1 MELKRI
7 KKTLSMK
14 GIVFTE
20 FLDLVE
26 DKFGLEMVDKI
37 IINTNLKSEG
47 VYTSIGTY
55 SFSEMLQLLQ
65 HLSKYTDISID
76 NLLLIYG
83 EHFFSVIENSYPG
96 LLATY
101 KDPIEMLSS
110 IENHIHVEVLKIYPD
125 AELPTFLVEEKSEIS
140 LIMVY
145 KSSRAMH
152 HFGLGL
158 MNKTFEHFNTTA
170 TIQLEKIKEDGTE
183 VRFTVIKN

>member
-1 MELKRI
+1 
-7 KKTLSMK
+7 MK

-26 DKFGLEMVDKI
+26 EKFGLEVVDKI
-37 IINTNLKSEG
+37 ISQSTLDSQGI
-47 VYTSIGTY
+47 YTAIGTY

-65 HLSKYTDISID
+65 HLSKHSGISID
-76 NLLLIYG
+76 DLLLLYA

-101 KDPIEMLSS
+101 KEPIEMLAS
-110 IENHIHVEVLKIYPD
+110 IENHIHVEVQKIYPD
-125 AELPTFLVEEKSEIS
+125 AELPTFIVKERTENS
-140 LIMVY
+140 LIMIY

-158 MNKTFEHFNTTA
+158 MNKTFEHFNTSA
-170 TIQLEKIKEDGTE
+170 TIVLEKIKQDGTE
-183 VRFTVIKN
+183 VKFIIHKN

>member
-1 MELKRI
+1 
-7 KKTLSMK
+7 MK

-37 IINTNLKSEG
+37 IDQSELDSGG

-55 SFSEMLQLLQ
+55 RFSEMLQLLQ
-65 HLSKYTDISID
+65 NLSQNTGASID
-76 NLLLIYG
+76 NLLLVYG
-83 EHFFSVIENSYPG
+83 EHFFSIIEDSYPG

-101 KDPIEMLSS
+101 KDPIEMLAS
-110 IENHIHVEVLKIYPD
+110 IENHIHVEVRKIYPD
-125 AELPTFLVEEKSEIS
+125 AELPTFVVEAQTENT
-140 LIMVY
+140 LIMIY

-158 MNKTFEHFNTTA
+158 MNKTFEHFNAKA
-170 TIQLEKIKEDGTE
+170 TIDLEKIKEDGTE
-183 VRFTVIKN
+183 VRFRVQKLS

>member
-1 MELKRI
+1 
-7 KKTLSMK
+7 MK

-26 DKFGLEMVDKI
+26 DKFGLEVLDKI
-37 IINTNLKSEG
+37 ITQSNLESGG
-47 VYTSIGTY
+47 VYTSVGTY

-65 HLSKYTDISID
+65 HLSAHTNISID
-76 NLLLIYG
+76 DLLLVYA
-83 EHFFSVIENSYPG
+83 EHFFGVIEESYPG

-110 IENHIHVEVLKIYPD
+110 IENHIHVEVRKIYPD
-125 AELPTFLVEEKSEIS
+125 AELPTFEVLDKTENS
-140 LIMVY
+140 LTMIY

-158 MNKTFEHFNTTA
+158 MNKTFEHFNSTA
-170 TIQLEKIKEDGTE
+170 SIVLEKLNDDGTE
-183 VRFTVIKN
+183 VKFVINKN